1 MKHKNKISMQKFWS
15 GCINWLSQINMHTQL
30 TITGIILAHFAS
42 VWTGKLTYFKAWT
55 SVLVNWSF
63 IYNIFHLNFHLK
75 DSKQIILKNRHSIL
89 ESLWRPNYAV
99 ISNGLPHTDKLLSVC
114 LTLIQGSTYKLEQQD
129 RWLSDSPKKGN
140 KKNPLSNWNAE
151 CMITSLI

>member
-1 MKHKNKISMQKFWS
+1 MTIPNKHAYSTHHNRYHFSTFCKRL
-15 GCINWLSQINMHTQL
+15 NWKANILQGLDKRIGQL
-30 TITGIILAHFAS
+30 
-42 VWTGKLTYFKAWT
+42 K
-55 SVLVNWSF
+55 
-63 IYNIFHLNFHLK
+63 FHLQHISFKLPSKRH
-75 DSKQIILKNRHSIL
+75 SKQIILKNRHSIL

-140 KKNPLSNWNAE
+140 KKNPLSN
-151 CMITSLI
+151 